1 MKISW
6 RSEWPH
12 WLLLAAMFALSAWNW
27 SVAPSRIPVH
37 WNLHGHVDRYGGKFE
52 GVFGLPLEALGLYL
66 LLLVLPRIDP
76 GRANY
81 PSFAAAYATVRFG
94 VLALF
99 AALHGIV
106 QLWVRGRP
114 IHVDTW
120 VPLLIG
126 AMFVVLGNLFGK
138 LRPNWFIG
146 IRTPWTLSS
155 KVAWTRTHR
164 AGGWFFILLGALL
177 GAFAVV
183 RADWMLWL
191 VIGVGIAGVA
201 GLTLYSYVLW
211 RSDPD
216 KTAPAGTLPGGN

>member
-12 WLLLAAMFALSAWNW
+12 WLLLAAMFALSAWSW
-27 SVAPSRIPVH
+27 ADAPARIPVH
-37 WNLHGHVDRYGGKFE
+37 WNLHGQVDRYGGRFE
-52 GVFGLPLEALGLYL
+52 GVFGPPFEALGLYL

-81 PSFAAAYATVRFG
+81 PSFAAAYSVVRFG

-106 QLWVRGRP
+106 QLSAHGRP

-155 KVAWTRTHR
+155 KIAWTRTHR
-164 AGGWFFILLGALL
+164 AGGWFFILLGVLL

-183 RADWMLWL
+183 REDWMLWL
-191 VIGVGIAGVA
+191 VIGTGVAGVA
-201 GLTLYSYVLW
+201 GLTLYSYILW
-211 RSDPD
+211 RGDPD